1 MSNVLLLNLPHN
13 ASSRELHVWVG
24 SRGIDT
30 NLIRMIPNVLTGM
43 SSAVVE
49 LKDGT
54 DIHEA
59 ISILNGKKMRTQIVL
74 VTIGRKG

>member
-1 MSNVLLLNLPHN
+1 MSNLLLVNLPHN
-13 ASSRELHVWVG
+13 ASSRELHVWVE

-30 NLIRMIPNVLTGM
+30 NSIRMTPNVLAGM
-43 SSAVVE
+43 CTAVVE

-59 ISILNGKKMRTQIVL
+59 ISVLNGKKMRTRIVL
-74 VTIGRKG
+74 ATIGRNT

>member
-1 MSNVLLLNLPHN
+1 
-13 ASSRELHVWVG
+13 
-24 SRGIDT
+24 
-30 NLIRMIPNVLTGM
+30 M

-59 ISILNGKKMRTQIVL
+59 ISILNGKKMRTQIVF